1 MELLRAGR
9 QGARYGARGSVSS
22 AFLELSLLTKCS
34 FWVVR
39 AIVEHR
45 EMELQEALAISL
57 MFIKGN
63 SEEVHAAHTTALSLA
78 QAIVTTN
85 LAFGEWPSVFGDA
98 KMTAALP
105 DGCPIT
111 PPSSTP
117 PITPADPQP
126 ATTIIPTPPS

>member
-1 MELLRAGR
+1 M
-9 QGARYGARGSVSS
+9 
-22 AFLELSLLTKCS
+22 TKCR

-45 EMELQEALAISL
+45 EMALQEALAISL

-98 KMTAALP
+98 KMTAALL
-105 DGCPIT
+105 DG
-111 PPSSTP
+111 
-117 PITPADPQP
+117 
-126 ATTIIPTPPS
+126 